1 MALNDLLRK
10 LLGQIY
16 RAGIVQMPPESKLL
30 IQSEAGDCLRKIN
43 LRKPLTSFDLEMT

>member
-30 IQSEAGDCLRKIN
+30 VQSEAGNFLHIIILKQMT
-43 LRKPLTSFDLEMT
+43 LFDLE